1 MSNKKDA
8 VTKGIET
15 AEVIVNDLYDLIE
28 DWKKRGISEANI
40 TKVLVFLLPEVI
52 LGTAPDQKTAY
63 HPLDIAL
70 SRIGAILNGD
80 EPDKK
85 ESGH

>member
-8 VTKGIET
+8 VIQGIET

-63 HPLDIAL
+63 HLLDLAM
-70 SRIGAILNGD
+70 SRIDLLLNGD
-80 EPDKK
+80 KLDKS
-85 ESGH
+85 ESVH

>member
-1 MSNKKDA
+1 MSNKENA

-28 DWKKRGISEANI
+28 EWKKRGISESSI

-52 LGTAPDQKTAY
+52 LGTAPNQKTA
-63 HPLDIAL
+63 HHLLDLAM
-70 SRIGAILNGD
+70 SRIDSLLNGD
-80 EPDKK
+80 EPDKN
-85 ESGH
+85 ESVH

>member
-1 MSNKKDA
+1 MSNKEDA

-63 HPLDIAL
+63 HLLDLAM
-70 SRIGAILNGD
+70 SRIDLLLNGD
-80 EPDKK
+80 KLDKS
-85 ESGH
+85 ESVH

>member
-63 HPLDIAL
+63 HLLDLAM
-70 SRIGAILNGD
+70 SRIDLLLNGD
-80 EPDKK
+80 KPDKN
-85 ESGH
+85 ESVH

>member
-63 HPLDIAL
+63 HLLDLAM
-70 SRIGAILNGD
+70 SRIDLLLNGD
-80 EPDKK
+80 EPDKS
-85 ESGH
+85 ESVH

>member
-28 DWKKRGISEANI
+28 SWKKRGISEDNI
-40 TKVLVFLLPEVI
+40 TKVLVFLLPEII
-52 LGTAPDQKTAY
+52 LGTAPNQKTAY
-63 HPLDIAL
+63 RLLDLAL
-70 SRIGAILNGD
+70 SRIGAILDGD
-80 EPDKK
+80 ELDKN
-85 ESGH
+85 ESVH

>member
-1 MSNKKDA
+1 MSNKEDA
-8 VTKGIET
+8 VAKGIET

-63 HPLDIAL
+63 HLLDLAM
-70 SRIGAILNGD
+70 SRIDLLLNGD
-80 EPDKK
+80 EPDKS
-85 ESGH
+85 ESVH

>member
-8 VTKGIET
+8 VIQGIET

-63 HPLDIAL
+63 HLLDIAL

-85 ESGH
+85 ESVH

>member
-1 MSNKKDA
+1 MSNKEDA

-28 DWKKRGISEANI
+28 DWKKQGISESSI

-52 LGTAPDQKTAY
+52 LGTAPNQKTA
-63 HPLDIAL
+63 HHLLDLAM
-70 SRIGAILNGD
+70 SRIDSLLNGN
-80 EPDKK
+80 EPDKN
-85 ESGH
+85 ESVH

>member
-63 HPLDIAL
+63 HLLDLAM
-70 SRIGAILNGD
+70 SRIDLLLNGD
-80 EPDKK
+80 EADKS
-85 ESGH
+85 ESVH

>member
-1 MSNKKDA
+1 MSNKEDA

-28 DWKKRGISEANI
+28 EWKKRGISEANI

-52 LGTAPDQKTAY
+52 LGTAPNQKTAY
-63 HPLDIAL
+63 HLLDLAM
-70 SRIGAILNGD
+70 SRIDTLLNGTESD
-80 EPDKK
+80 EN
-85 ESGH
+85 ESVH

>member
-1 MSNKKDA
+1 MSNKEDA
-8 VTKGIET
+8 VAKGIET

-52 LGTAPDQKTAY
+52 LGTAPDQKTA
-63 HPLDIAL
+63 HHLLDLAM
-70 SRIGAILNGD
+70 SRIDSLLNGD
-80 EPDKK
+80 EPDKN
-85 ESGH
+85 ESVH

>member
-63 HPLDIAL
+63 HLLDLAM
-70 SRIGAILNGD
+70 SRIDLLLNGD
-80 EPDKK
+80 KLDKS
-85 ESGH
+85 ESVH

>member
-52 LGTAPDQKTAY
+52 LGTAPNQKTAY
-63 HPLDIAL
+63 HLLDLAM
-70 SRIGAILNGD
+70 SRIDLLLNGN
-80 EPDKK
+80 EPDKN
-85 ESGH
+85 ESVH

>member
-52 LGTAPDQKTAY
+52 LGTAPNQKTAY
-63 HPLDIAL
+63 HLLDLAM
-70 SRIGAILNGD
+70 SRIDLLLNGD
-80 EPDKK
+80 KLDKS
-85 ESGH
+85 ESVH

>member
-1 MSNKKDA
+1 MSNKEDA

-28 DWKKRGISEANI
+28 EWKKRGISEANI

-52 LGTAPDQKTAY
+52 LGTAPNQKTA
-63 HPLDIAL
+63 HHLLDLAM
-70 SRIGAILNGD
+70 SRIDSLLNGTESD
-80 EPDKK
+80 EN
-85 ESGH
+85 ESVH

>member
-52 LGTAPDQKTAY
+52 LGTAPNQKTAY
-63 HPLDIAL
+63 HLLDLAM
-70 SRIGAILNGD
+70 SRIDLLLNGD
-80 EPDKK
+80 EADKS
-85 ESGH
+85 ESVH

>member
-1 MSNKKDA
+1 MSNKEDA
-8 VTKGIET
+8 VAKGIET

-52 LGTAPDQKTAY
+52 LGTAPNQKTG
-63 HPLDIAL
+63 HHLLDLAM
-70 SRIGAILNGD
+70 SRIDSLLNGN
-80 EPDKK
+80 EPDKN
-85 ESGH
+85 ESVH